1 MRDSLQQPVNRDAW
15 WTRDHVL
22 VIVLFVAT
30 GILLVLCWQLV
41 RPFINPLAWALALA
55 VVAHPLH
62 GWLAHRIKKPG
73 LAAGI
78 AVFAIAVVL
87 AALVIF
93 VGQSLV
99 ISIASGSQTFQSF
112 FQTGQW
118 REQLA
123 RIPWLGS
130 LLASLEQQ
138 VNLGGQLQ
146 SMAGEVGKR
155 VSEFAAGSAWIFVQ
169 VVLTFFVLFYLFRD
183 RRKAL
188 GTLRSLVPLSEK
200 ETDKVFA
207 RVADTIHATIF
218 GTLAVAA
225 VQGALGGLIFWWLGL
240 PAPILWGAVMGLLA
254 IVPVLGAF
262 VVWLPAA
269 VFLAASGQWGK
280 AVILTLW
287 GTVVVGLIDNLL
299 YPIAR
304 RKTTASAYRSRVL
317 RYCRRPGRLR
327 RGRPNRWPG
336 DSCAHRCHPG
346 DLASPN
352 CGGSSSRRGFL
363 KTCGSSAHALVC
375 SDRVLTVEG
384 SIRRRG
390 RRREN
395 KRSDGQV
402 CFRFGSCP
410 VNSSKSYC
418 FVHAPPLADRLHAMA
433 INRNASSR
441 SQNQQGHRPGQEQED
456 LFLYVTSKPAHRQV
470 EAEQHQVDDQA
481 QRQRQIVQCEQ
492 PTHGVVS
499 GAEHAVFRVQGEVQG
514 DDCKQP
520 ADDHIGLLKGLDLKL
535 AFLRS
540 GSARWPKGGWTV
552 KPAAG

>member
-73 LAAGI
+73 LAAGL
-78 AVFAIAVVL
+78 AVFIIAVVL

-93 VGQSLV
+93 VGQSLAS
-99 ISIASGSQTFQSF
+99 SIASGIQTFPSF
-112 FQTGQW
+112 FQTGHW

-123 RIPWLGS
+123 RIPWLGP

-138 VNLGGQLQ
+138 LNLSGQFQ

-155 VSEFAAGSAWIFVQ
+155 VSEFAASSAWIFVQ

-200 ETDKVFA
+200 ETDKVFT

-225 VQGALGGLIFWWLGL
+225 VQGTLGGLVFWWLGL

-262 VVWLPAA
+262 VVWLPVA

-280 AVILTLW
+280 AVILTVW

-299 YPIAR
+299 YPMLVG
-304 RKTTASAYRSRVL
+304 K
-317 RYCRRPGRLR
+317 RLR
-327 RGRPNRWPG
+327 LHTVPVFFAIVGGLAVFGAAGVILGPVILALTDAILEIWRRRTAGGRP
-336 DSCAHRCHPG
+336 A
-346 DLASPN
+346 
-352 CGGSSSRRGFL
+352 
-363 KTCGSSAHALVC
+363 
-375 SDRVLTVEG
+375 E
-384 SIRRRG
+384 
-390 RRREN
+390 E
-395 KRSDGQV
+395 
-402 CFRFGSCP
+402 
-410 VNSSKSYC
+410 
-418 FVHAPPLADRLHAMA
+418 
-433 INRNASSR
+433 
-441 SQNQQGHRPGQEQED
+441 
-456 LFLYVTSKPAHRQV
+456 TS
-470 EAEQHQVDDQA
+470 
-481 QRQRQIVQCEQ
+481 
-492 PTHGVVS
+492 
-499 GAEHAVFRVQGEVQG
+499 
-514 DDCKQP
+514 
-520 ADDHIGLLKGLDLKL
+520 
-535 AFLRS
+535 
-540 GSARWPKGGWTV
+540 
-552 KPAAG
+552 

>member
-30 GILLVLCWQLV
+30 GILLVLSWQLV

-78 AVFAIAVVL
+78 SVFAIAVVL
-87 AALVIF
+87 AALIIF

-99 ISIASGSQTFQSF
+99 ISIASGSQAFQSF

-123 RIPWLGS
+123 RIPWLGP

-138 VNLGGQLQ
+138 VNFGGQLQ
-146 SMAGEVGKR
+146 NMSGEVGKR

-183 RRKAL
+183 RREAL
-188 GTLRSLVPLSEK
+188 GTLRSLVPLSQK
-200 ETDKVFA
+200 ETDKVFT

-299 YPIAR
+299 YPILVG
-304 RKTTASAYRSRVL
+304 K
-317 RYCRRPGRLR
+317 RLR
-327 RGRPNRWPG
+327 LHTVPVFFAIVGGLAVFGAAGLIVGPVILALTDAILEIWRRRTAGGRP
-336 DSCAHRCHPG
+336 AEE
-346 DLASPN
+346 AS
-352 CGGSSSRRGFL
+352 
-363 KTCGSSAHALVC
+363 
-375 SDRVLTVEG
+375 
-384 SIRRRG
+384 
-390 RRREN
+390 
-395 KRSDGQV
+395 
-402 CFRFGSCP
+402 
-410 VNSSKSYC
+410 
-418 FVHAPPLADRLHAMA
+418 
-433 INRNASSR
+433 
-441 SQNQQGHRPGQEQED
+441 
-456 LFLYVTSKPAHRQV
+456 
-470 EAEQHQVDDQA
+470 
-481 QRQRQIVQCEQ
+481 
-492 PTHGVVS
+492 
-499 GAEHAVFRVQGEVQG
+499 
-514 DDCKQP
+514 
-520 ADDHIGLLKGLDLKL
+520 
-535 AFLRS
+535 
-540 GSARWPKGGWTV
+540 
-552 KPAAG
+552 